1 MDRVRESS
9 GAREMKHITKPVN
22 PVDFNS
28 GQRRDLA
35 EIIKGLRNDIIV
47 DRNSDG
53 GASEPDAESELPD
66 NARVEKKA
74 PLHERPSRAERFR
87 MGLLGITTRVP
98 A

>member
-1 MDRVRESS
+1 
-9 GAREMKHITKPVN
+9 MKRKSKPVN

-47 DRNSDG
+47 DKKTDG
-53 GASEPDAESELPD
+53 GASEPDAASEPPD
-66 NARVEKKA
+66 TASVEAKTT
-74 PLHERPSRAERFR
+74 LRERPTRVERFR